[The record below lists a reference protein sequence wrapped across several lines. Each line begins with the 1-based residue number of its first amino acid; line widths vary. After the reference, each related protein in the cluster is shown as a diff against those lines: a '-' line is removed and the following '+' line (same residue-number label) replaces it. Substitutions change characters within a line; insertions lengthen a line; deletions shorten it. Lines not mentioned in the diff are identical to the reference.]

1 VTPVC
6 SAPRDTVAAPAEH
19 AQTSST
25 PERAGPESEAV
36 EPYTRLQ
43 YEQDFASL
51 VRDHGAMIARISASY
66 ESSAILAQELT
77 QEILLAVWQ
86 ALPSF
91 RGKSSIRTFV
101 ARIAHNRAVTHVAR
115 HAAQPKSMELS
126 EDIVAPEPLPE
137 QRVIES
143 ERRERLMQAVRL
155 LPLQFRQPVTLTL
168 EGFTPAEI
176 ADVLGVSANVVAIRL
191 TRAKAL
197 LRARL
202 QS

>member
-1 VTPVC
+1 MV
-6 SAPRDTVAAPAEH
+6 REH
-19 AQTSST
+19 
-25 PERAGPESEAV
+25 G
-36 EPYTRLQ
+36 
-43 YEQDFASL
+43 D
-51 VRDHGAMIARISASY
+51 MIARISASY
-66 ESSAILAQELT
+66 ESNAILSQELG

-176 ADVLGVSANVVAIRL
+176 ADVLGISANIVAIRL

>member
-1 VTPVC
+1 
-6 SAPRDTVAAPAEH
+6 
-19 AQTSST
+19 
-25 PERAGPESEAV
+25 
-36 EPYTRLQ
+36 
-43 YEQDFASL
+43 
-51 VRDHGAMIARISASY
+51 MIARISASY